1 MSEVQESSEGHKIP
15 ADFIGQEE
23 LNQLEFLFNHLPRYV
38 PSSQLGAQNKT
49 IEECLASSRFDVV
62 HYGNSLIFGGF
73 VMEPGTERS
82 YKTGISV
89 VQGNTDEVLIVPAS
103 VTSTQSSHQQ
113 ESDLESCMLLA
124 KRLEQLRGDWDFLL
138 IQSALLYQIDYLL
151 VRELWAVR
159 AMFSSPD
166 AVKRGRPYFYSST
179 SNEGWLHLHLT
190 QNSKELSTE
199 FPEFRLSFKP
209 NLDSMDMQM
218 VTTFRTPE
226 FQHDEYR
233 PISEG
238 TPAYYKQVFDLF
250 HNVYE
255 AVGKAINPA
264 LGWYK

>member
-1 MSEVQESSEGHKIP
+1 MSQVQESSEGVKIP
-15 ADFIGQEE
+15 ADYIGQEE

-38 PSSQLGAQNKT
+38 PSSQLGARNDT
-49 IEECLASSRFDVV
+49 IEQCLARARFDVV
-62 HYGNSLIFGGF
+62 HYGDRLVFGGF

-89 VQGNTDEVLIVPAS
+89 VQGQNEEVLIVPAS
-103 VTSTQSSHQQ
+103 ITSTQASSQQ
-113 ESDLESCMLLA
+113 ESDLESCKLLA
-124 KRLEQLRGDWDFLL
+124 DRLHQLRKDWDFLQ
-138 IQSALLYQIDYLL
+138 IQSALLHQIDMVL

-159 AMFSSPD
+159 AMFASPD

-190 QNSKELSTE
+190 HNSKELSTE

-209 NLDSMDMQM
+209 NLESMGMQL
-218 VTTFRTPE
+218 VTTFRTPD

-238 TPAYYKQVFDLF
+238 TPAYYKQVFELF
-250 HNVYE
+250 HNVYS